1 MVKKNNGDERVSAV
15 RQSEYAKLRNVN
27 KSTVSAW
34 KRDGFLIF
42 TPAGLVDIEASNRLL
57 AGRPGKGRSG
67 ADRGDNVTS
76 VGPDADA
83 DSAAARWLEAHGA
96 PHSLSEA
103 RRRKE
108 NFLAEKHRIE
118 LDELRGAVFNRDAVE
133 EVLAAIM
140 SVCRQVFLSV
150 PSRGATLLEGATTP
164 LARQEILE
172 SLINEVLD
180 TLQHLEISYI
190 EDYARK
196 RGRRPKKG
204 NGGAAQD
211 EAQDGPQT

>member
-15 RQSEYAKLRNVN
+15 RQCEYAKLKNVN

-34 KRDGFLIF
+34 KRYGWLVF
-42 TPAGLVDIEASNRLL
+42 TPAGLVDIEASDRAL

-67 ADRGDNVTS
+67 ADRPANISSTS
-76 VGPDADA
+76 AHADADA
-83 DSAAARWLEAHGA
+83 AAAHWLEAHGA

-103 RRRKE
+103 RRLKE

-140 SVCRQVFLSV
+140 SVCRQVFLSI

-172 SLINEVLD
+172 RLIDEVLD
-180 TLQHLEISYI
+180 TLQHLEISYV
-190 EDYARK
+190 EDHVRK
-196 RGRRPKKG
+196 RGRRPKKT
-204 NGGAAQD
+204 NGGATHEAQD
-211 EAQDGPQT
+211 EPQP